1 MKLAY
6 QQMLSFFSVILITL
20 VVTGLSFIQY
30 ITKSLYNTT
39 YTQLANYANIVQN
52 VFIANNSSDADTIR
66 FLQDSETI
74 LHDQYVNFVV
84 FDENNNVVYP
94 TDFKTHLNKSYWHDL
109 QENKTIKLRL
119 LPQKNTVTRE
129 KEDQIAIIKPIF
141 YQNKLRAAI
150 YVGSAIANIRTSIQ
164 RIENN
169 LLISLVVS
177 GVIAVIMS
185 YFLSRITV
193 LRINR
198 LREATHKIAKGNYDV
213 YLQSKNHDELD
224 SLVDDFNSMS
234 KALAASRKEIKRQEE
249 QRRQFLMNAAHEMRT
264 PLTTING
271 LLEGLVYDAI
281 PEESRAKSIQL
292 MRNET
297 KRLIRL
303 VNDNL
308 DYEKIRTNQIPLH
321 EKEFN
326 ATEAL
331 SNIVSQLDNKVKD
344 VHDTMTLKADKEVK
358 VYADYDRFV
367 QIMFNIM
374 QNAVQFTTNGKIIVT
389 AQRGDHRAI
398 FTVSD
403 TGIGMTPEEM
413 RNIWERYYKAD
424 PSRKN
429 TKYGESGLGMAIV
442 RQLIEQHHAQIDVAS
457 QKGKGTRFT
466 VIFSDKG
473 YPLSSDDNKDAD
485 DE

>member
-1 MKLAY
+1 MKIVY
-6 QQMLSFFSVILITL
+6 QQMLAFFSVIVIAL

-30 ITKSLYNTT
+30 LTKSLYDTT
-39 YTQLANYANIVQN
+39 YVKLTSYANIVQN
-52 VFIANNSSDADTIR
+52 VFIANDSSNADTIN
-66 FLQDSETI
+66 FLQNSETI

-84 FDENNNVVYP
+84 FDGDNNVVYP
-94 TDFKTHLNKSYWHDL
+94 TDFQTHLSKLYWRDL
-109 QENKTIKLRL
+109 KAGKTIKLRL
-119 LPQKNTVTRE
+119 LPQKNNVTRE
-129 KEDQIAIIKPIF
+129 KEDQIAIIKPII

-150 YVGSAIANIRTSIQ
+150 YVGSAIANVRTTIK
-164 RIENN
+164 RIEND
-169 LLISLVVS
+169 LLLSLIIS
-177 GVIAVIMS
+177 GIIAIILS
-185 YFLSRITV
+185 YFLARIIV

-198 LREATHKIAKGNYDV
+198 LREATHKIAEGNYDV
-213 YLQSKNHDELD
+213 HLQRQSKNHDEIDNLI
-224 SLVDDFNSMS
+224 DDFNRMS
-234 KALAASRKEIKRQEE
+234 QALVASRKEIKRQEE
-249 QRRQFLMNAAHEMRT
+249 QRQQFLMNAAHEMRT

-271 LLEGLVYDAI
+271 LLEGLIYDAI
-281 PEESRAKSIQL
+281 PKESRAKSIML
-292 MRNET
+292 MQSET

-321 EKEFN
+321 EKAFD
-326 ATEAL
+326 ATETIN
-331 SNIVSQLDNKVKD
+331 NIVSQLANKTKEAN
-344 VHDTMTLKADKEVK
+344 DTMTFKAAEPVK

-389 AQRGDHRAI
+389 AQRQEHCAV

-429 TKYGESGLGMAIV
+429 IKYGESGLGMAIV
-442 RQLIEQHHAQIDVAS
+442 CQLIEQHHAHIKVES

-466 VIFSDKG
+466 IIFPDEG
-473 YPLSSDDNKDAD
+473 YTLPKLTN
-485 DE
+485 DEK